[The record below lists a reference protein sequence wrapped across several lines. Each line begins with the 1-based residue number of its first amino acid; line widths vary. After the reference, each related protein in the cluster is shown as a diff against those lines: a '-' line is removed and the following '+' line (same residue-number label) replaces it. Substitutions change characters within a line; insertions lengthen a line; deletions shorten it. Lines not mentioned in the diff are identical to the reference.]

1 MHLDLPSTVIARSAY
16 DVAATYH
23 STAMLNH
30 CTRSY
35 LWAAALAEQ
44 RAMEADHELLCVASM
59 LHDLG
64 LVAAFDSHT
73 VPFEEAGGH
82 VAWVFG
88 AGAGWPVGRRRRTAE
103 IIVRH
108 MWDEVDPAQ
117 DPEGYLLGV
126 ATGLDT
132 SGRNAEWWPADL
144 RAAVVAA
151 YPRGGL
157 RAEFVAWFESQ
168 AARKPGSAAA
178 GAVASGIADRM
189 ERNVLEQAT
198 HP

>member
-1 MHLDLPSTVIARSAY
+1 I
-16 DVAATYH
+16 
-23 STAMLNH
+23 
-30 CTRSY
+30 
-35 LWAAALAEQ
+35 
-44 RAMEADHELLCVASM
+44 
-59 LHDLG
+59 
-64 LVAAFDSHT
+64 
-73 VPFEEAGGH
+73 
-82 VAWVFG
+82 
-88 AGAGWPVGRRRRTAE
+88 
-103 IIVRH
+103 
-108 MWDEVDPAQ
+108 
-117 DPEGYLLGV
+117 
-126 ATGLDT
+126 